1 MTGTEISKQAPLG
14 GPVVILV
21 DPQLG
26 ENIGM
31 VARAMLNCGLGE
43 LRLVRPRD
51 AWPNPAAEAAAS
63 GAEEVLA
70 HARLFE
76 TTAEALADLQRVYAT
91 TARPRGMLKTL
102 VTPRQ
107 AAAES
112 AASGAEEV
120 LAHARLFETTAEA
133 VADLQR
139 VYATT
144 ARPRG
149 MLKPVVTPRRA
160 AAELRAALARG
171 ARAGV
176 IFGPERSGLVND
188 DVALAD
194 AVLSVPLNPA
204 FTSMNLAQA
213 VFVVGYEWLL
223 GAAEVPERALPL
235 GAARPATK
243 AELLGFFERL
253 EAALDAAGFL
263 QPVEK
268 RPNMVR
274 NLRNL
279 FQRAELSAQEVRT
292 LHGIVTALTA
302 RRGRDDP
309 ADGSDEGA

>member
-1 MTGTEISKQAPLG
+1 MSGTDTSRETPND

-31 VARAMLNCGLGE
+31 VARAMLNCGLEE

-51 AWPNPAAEAAAS
+51 GWPNSAAESAAS
-63 GAEEVLA
+63 GADSVLEKT
-70 HARLFE
+70 RLFD
-76 TTAEALADLQRVYAT
+76 TTAEAVADLSRVYAA
-91 TARPRGMLKTL
+91 TARPRGMITPV

-107 AAAES
+107 AAAE
-112 AASGAEEV
+112 
-120 LAHARLFETTAEA
+120 
-133 VADLQR
+133 
-139 VYATT
+139 
-144 ARPRG
+144 
-149 MLKPVVTPRRA
+149 
-160 AAELRAALARG
+160 LRAAQATG
-171 ARAGV
+171 TRAGV

-204 FTSMNLAQA
+204 FASLNLAQA

-223 GAAEVPERALPL
+223 AETETPARELPL

-279 FQRAELSAQEVRT
+279 FQRAELSGQEVRT

-302 RRGRDDP
+302 RRGRDG
-309 ADGSDEGA
+309 GSDEGA

>member
-1 MTGTEISKQAPLG
+1 MAGTDRSAETDRSAKTDSSRETRSG
-14 GPVVILV
+14 GPAIVLV

-31 VARAMLNCGLGE
+31 VARAMLNCGLEE

-51 AWPNPAAEAAAS
+51 GWPNPAAESAAA
-63 GAEEVLA
+63 GA
-70 HARLFE
+70 
-76 TTAEALADLQRVYAT
+76 D
-91 TARPRGMLKTL
+91 
-102 VTPRQ
+102 
-107 AAAES
+107 
-112 AASGAEEV
+112 EV

-160 AAELRAALARG
+160 AAELRTALARG

-176 IFGPERSGLVND
+176 LFGPERAGLVND

-204 FTSMNLAQA
+204 FASLNLAQA

-223 GAAEVPERALPL
+223 GEAEVPERALPL
-235 GAARPATK
+235 GATRPATK
-243 AELLGFFERL
+243 AELIGFFERL

-279 FQRAELSAQEVRT
+279 FGRAELSGPEVRT
-292 LHGIVTALTA
+292 LHGIVSALTS
-302 RRGRDDP
+302 RRGRDG
-309 ADGSDEGA
+309 GSDEDA

>member
-1 MTGTEISKQAPLG
+1 MTGTDTSKQAPLG
-14 GPVVILV
+14 GPAVILV

-51 AWPNPAAEAAAS
+51 GWPNP
-63 GAEEVLA
+63 
-70 HARLFE
+70 
-76 TTAEALADLQRVYAT
+76 
-91 TARPRGMLKTL
+91 
-102 VTPRQ
+102 
-107 AAAES
+107 AAES
-112 AASGAEEV
+112 AASGAEAV
-120 LAHARLFETTAEA
+120 LARATLFETTAAA
-133 VADLQR
+133 VSDLR
-139 VYATT
+139 YVYAAT

-160 AAELRAALARG
+160 AAELRRTLARG

-188 DVALAD
+188 DLALAD

-204 FTSMNLAQA
+204 FASMNLAQA

-223 GAAEVPERALPL
+223 AETETPARELPL
-235 GAARPATK
+235 GAALPATK
-243 AELLGFFERL
+243 AELIGFFERL

-279 FQRAELSAQEVRT
+279 FQRAELTRQEVRT
-292 LHGIVTALTA
+292 LHGIVSALTA
-302 RRGRDDP
+302 RRDRGS
-309 ADGSDEGA
+309 GSDEGA